1 MGLINEKRLING
13 KVGFLDTIKKKT
25 IKTKKTGIR
34 LQKSQKVKLF
44 QLFKR
49 IAKDLDIFLSLE
61 EAFPFP
67 ITILP

>member
-67 ITILP
+67 ITVLP